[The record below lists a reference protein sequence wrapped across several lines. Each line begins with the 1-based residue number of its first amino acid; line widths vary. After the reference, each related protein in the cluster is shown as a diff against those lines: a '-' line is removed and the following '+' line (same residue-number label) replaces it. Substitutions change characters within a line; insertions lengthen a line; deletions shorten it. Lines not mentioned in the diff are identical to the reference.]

1 MSTKGGKESD
11 FFNRWSDRKTAE
23 RDEQSQEQVKIPEQA
38 AVALPSGQ
46 EETSDENLPVP
57 DDLPDI
63 KTLDKNSDFSL
74 FMREGT
80 PKKLKRLAL
89 RKLFTSDPIF
99 AGLDGLNDYDEDYS
113 MIGMVAEVVST
124 RYKPGQGMVDPEEE
138 ILAKEPEEKISV
150 KEEAKNIPD
159 DGSSKGGDSQD
170 DLSNQEGGEEFSEDL
185 IEDAEMP
192 ELDENDSD
200 AVT

>member
-23 RDEQSQEQVKIPEQA
+23 RDEQSQEQVEIPEQA

-138 ILAKEPEEKISV
+138 LLAKEEELLA
-150 KEEAKNIPD
+150 KEEDVKNIPD
-159 DGSSKGGDSQD
+159 DGSSKGGDNQD

-185 IEDAEMP
+185 IEDAEIL

-200 AVT
+200 AVA

>member
-1 MSTKGGKESD
+1 MSTKGGKGSD

-23 RDEQSQEQVKIPEQA
+23 RDDQSQEQVEIPEQA
-38 AVALPSGQ
+38 AVVLPSGQ

-124 RYKPGQGMVDPEEE
+124 RYKPGQGMVDPEEK
-138 ILAKEPEEKISV
+138 ILAKESEEKISV
-150 KEEAKNIPD
+150 KEEVKNIPD
-159 DGSSKGGDSQD
+159 DGSSKEGDKQD
-170 DLSNQEGGEEFSEDL
+170 DLSNQVGGEELSEDL

-192 ELDENDSD
+192 EPDENDSD
-200 AVT
+200 VVT

>member
-23 RDEQSQEQVKIPEQA
+23 RDEQSQEQVEIPEQA

-124 RYKPGQGMVDPEEE
+124 RYKPGQGMVDPEE
-138 ILAKEPEEKISV
+138 KISV

-159 DGSSKGGDSQD
+159 DGSSKEGDKQD
-170 DLSNQEGGEEFSEDL
+170 DLSNQEGGEELSEDL

-192 ELDENDSD
+192 GLDENDSD

>member
-1 MSTKGGKESD
+1 MNDERERESS
-11 FFNRWSDRKTAE
+11 FLNRWSDRKTAV
-23 RDEQSQEQVKIPEQA
+23 RDGHARDLGDIPEQA
-38 AVALPSGQ
+38 GVELPKVREQ
-46 EETSDENLPVP
+46 ISDENAVVP

-63 KTLDKNSDFSL
+63 NTMNKDSDFTL

-124 RYKPGQGMVDPEEE
+124 RYKPGQGMVDPEEK

-159 DGSSKGGDSQD
+159 DGSSKEGDKQD
-170 DLSNQEGGEEFSEDL
+170 DLSNQEGGEELSEDL
-185 IEDAEMP
+185 IEDAEMSG
-192 ELDENDSD
+192 LDENDSD